1 MATIPT
7 SQQNDISGTAFIAAL
22 PEWKRALWHGI
33 SAAAHARNV
42 FDNDDY
48 DTNGDL
54 NPCSARF
61 AELCTWLV
69 CLAHF
74 LRSGQNNHK
83 KKLSYADEHVDR
95 LRDVMEHPLRHSGQY
110 DDASLM
116 AAGN

>member
-7 SQQNDISGTAFIAAL
+7 SQQNEISGTAFIAAL

-42 FDNDDY
+42 FDNDEY
-48 DTNGDL
+48 DINGDL
-54 NPCSARF
+54 DPCSARF

-74 LRSGQNNHK
+74 LCSGWK
-83 KKLSYADEHVDR
+83 KPQKEADI
-95 LRDVMEHPLRHSGQY
+95 Y
-110 DDASLM
+110 
-116 AAGN
+116 

>member
-1 MATIPT
+1 MATNST

-42 FDNDDY
+42 FDNDEY
-48 DTNGDL
+48 DINGDL

-74 LRSGQNNHK
+74 LCSG
-83 KKLSYADEHVDR
+83 
-95 LRDVMEHPLRHSGQY
+95 
-110 DDASLM
+110 
-116 AAGN
+116 

>member
-54 NPCSARF
+54 DPCSARF
-61 AELCTWLV
+61 AELCIWLV
-69 CLAHF
+69 CLTHF
-74 LRSGQNNHK
+74 LSSDWENYEN
-83 KKLSYADEHVDR
+83 KLSYTDEHVGR
-95 LRDVMEHPLRHSGQY
+95 LHDAPQRPLRNSDQY
-110 DDASLM
+110 GDASLM
-116 AAGN
+116 AVGN